1 MTYRTTLKT
10 PIVPSYIMLG
20 KKPTLKEGT
29 HVFSTIQNG
38 EYKDFVVAAVTG
50 IEGRQIGINGIR
62 VSMVGLKNKIE
73 QGKTG
78 QRSVEILTNPTP
90 DNIILGL
97 VYRIE
102 HDNYT
107 AILDLDRDRCDIIPP
122 KVYTTIDGWV
132 RESLSE
138 LLNKVLSLPPGEE
151 QDEAKR
157 ILRHRRDT
165 LLDKNLRRTVYSV
178 CRSLKIL
185 T

>member
-1 MTYRTTLKT
+1 M
-10 PIVPSYIMLG
+10 VPAYIMLG

-29 HVFSTIQNG
+29 YVFSTIQNG

-50 IEGRQIGINGIR
+50 MEGRQIGINGIR
-62 VSMVGLKNKIE
+62 VNMVGLKNKVE

>member
-1 MTYRTTLKT
+1 
-10 PIVPSYIMLG
+10 MLG
-20 KKPTLKEGT
+20 RKPELKEGT

-38 EYKDFVVAAVTG
+38 KYKDFVVGAITG
-50 IEGRQIGINGIR
+50 IEGRQVGINGIR
-62 VSMVGLKNKIE
+62 VNMVGLKNKIE

-107 AILDLDRDRCDIIPP
+107 AILNLDSDQCDIIPP
-122 KVYTTIDGWV
+122 KVYSIIDGWV

-138 LLNKVLSLPPGEE
+138 MLNKILSLPPGEE
-151 QDEAKR
+151 RDEAKR
-157 ILRHRRDT
+157 LLRHRRDT
-165 LLDKNLRRTVYSV
+165 LLDKNLKRTLYSV